1 MEAYEVKRGTKVIIT
16 DDRVIVPLDAPPLN
30 KGDEITI
37 YRLDGVY
44 CNGINKDGERIY
56 ISAFTEV
63 EPIIT

>member
-1 MEAYEVKRGTKVIIT
+1 MEVYEVKRGTKVIVI
-16 DDRVIVPLDAPPLN
+16 DDDIKMAIGSPPVN

-37 YRLDGVY
+37 YRLDGMY

-63 EPIIT
+63 KPI